1 MSRYGT
7 SHLRPQFQLPIKK
20 KKKKNMG
27 SFIKFSQ
34 MWTVIIDITEACF
47 HPNFEN
53 FQFMIMIVRSVVG
66 LFFKNIFYLEIY

>member
-1 MSRYGT
+1 
-7 SHLRPQFQLPIKK
+7 
-20 KKKKNMG
+20 MG
-27 SFIKFSQ
+27 WFIKFSQ